1 MALQHPLSFQ
11 LYSGRNFPPLEG
23 QLRTIAE
30 AGFSNVEP
38 YGAFYEDV
46 PAAARLFKEFGLTA
60 KSGHFGIDALEADL
74 DRNLRIAEAL
84 GIKTIVA
91 PYLVPDARPRDAAGW
106 KTFGERL
113 AAVARKAREA
123 GYGFAWHNH
132 DFEFIALPDGSYPIE
147 HLLVDGV
154 KWEADI
160 AWIVRANADP
170 KPWIARY
177 GAIMPL
183 VHVKDIAPAGEKVNE
198 DGWADVG
205 TGVVDWATIWPLCVA
220 AGAEIMVAEHD
231 NPSDLKRFATVSG
244 EAMRKLAGI

>member
-1 MALQHPLSFQ
+1 MALQYPLSFQ

-23 QLRTIAE
+23 QLRIIAE

-46 PAAARLFKEFGLTA
+46 AGAASLFKEFGLTA
-60 KSGHFGIDALEADL
+60 KSGHFGLDSLEADP
-74 DRNLRIAEAL
+74 DGNFRIAEAL
-84 GIKTIVA
+84 GIETIVA
-91 PYLVPDARPRDAAGW
+91 PYLAPDARPTNKEGW
-106 KTFGERL
+106 QALGDRL
-113 AAVARKAREA
+113 ASLAQRARQA
-123 GYGFAWHNH
+123 GYGFGWHNH
-132 DFEFIALPDGSYPIE
+132 DFEFIALPDGSHPIE

-220 AGAEIMVAEHD
+220 AGAQIMVAEHD
-231 NPSDLKRFATVSG
+231 NPSDLGRFATVSAQ
-244 EAMRKLAGI
+244 AMRELAKA